1 MGTQLSH
8 IVSPPAAGLLP
19 DLGLHLGFPGAQ
31 ASHNFSCELP
41 ASSHVQRVNY
51 RIRVVLGFVGPVPG
65 SRKSSKNRTEP
76 DFGNT
81 TQTTE
86 AGIS

>member
-31 ASHNFSCELP
+31 ASHNFSC
-41 ASSHVQRVNY
+41 SHVQRVNY

-86 AGIS
+86 AWIS